1 MLDMAAKGDPVPA
14 ELARLIVSPRA
25 YARQHRL
32 FAAFRQLRHTN
43 PVGRVELE
51 DFEPFRVVTR
61 YADILAIS
69 RQPDIFRNGER
80 ATALVPRA
88 TEQRVRALTGG
99 SPHLI
104 RTLVHMDAPD
114 HPEFRKIAQ
123 AWFAQQGITALL
135 DSIRMLARN
144 AVDDM
149 ISRGEACE
157 FVADVVR
164 PFPLKVMMK
173 ILGLPCEDAPH
184 VLALTEKFFAGQ
196 DALANDHASAR
207 DPARHAAHLVRVLRN
222 FGDYFRPLLKARAN
236 APRDDLLTAI
246 AQAKIAGK
254 PIPEFEA
261 ISYLLILATAGHHTT
276 SSAIAGGVWA
286 LCEQPGEFRKVAL
299 DRSLIPD
306 LVEESVRWT
315 TPVQHFMRTAMRD
328 VEVSGCA
335 IAAGDWLM
343 LSYLSASR
351 DESVFEAP
359 DEFRIAR
366 RTVNASFGH
375 GVHVCLGQH
384 LARAEMR
391 IFFEEMFARVAQVEL
406 IGRGT
411 RCASI
416 FVGGPTAVPLRCRAA
431 A

>member
-1 MLDMAAKGDPVPA
+1 MHDLAAKGDLVPA
-14 ELARLIVSPRA
+14 EMARLIVSPGA

-32 FAAFRQLRHTN
+32 FAAFRQLRHTDSI
-43 PVGRVELE
+43 GRIELA
-51 DFEPFRVVTR
+51 DFEPFRIVTR
-61 YADILAIS
+61 HADILAIS
-69 RQPDIFRNGER
+69 RQPEIFRNGER
-80 ATALVPRA
+80 PTALVPRA

-114 HPEFRKIAQ
+114 HPEFRKVTQ
-123 AWFAQQGITALL
+123 AWFAQQGINALL
-135 DSIRMLARN
+135 DRIRMLARN
-144 AVDDM
+144 AVEDM
-149 ISRGEACE
+149 IARSEACE
-157 FVADVVR
+157 FVADIAR
-164 PFPLKVMMK
+164 PFPLKVMTGM
-173 ILGLPCEDAPH
+173 LGLPDEDAPH
-184 VLALTEKFFAGQ
+184 ILALTERFFSSQ
-196 DALANDHASAR
+196 DAFTNDQGSAR
-207 DPARHAAHLVRVLRN
+207 DPARHAAHLVRVLRD
-222 FGDYFRPLLKARAN
+222 FGDYFKPLLKARAN

-246 AQAKIAGK
+246 AQARIAGK

-286 LCEQPGEFRKVAL
+286 LCERPGEFRRVAL
-299 DRSLIPD
+299 DRSLVPS
-306 LVEESVRWT
+306 LVEEAVRWT

-328 VEVSGCA
+328 TEVNGCT

-343 LSYLSASR
+343 LNYLSASR
-351 DESVFEAP
+351 DEGVFEAP
-359 DEFRIAR
+359 NEFRVAR
-366 RTVNASFGH
+366 RAANASFGH

-391 IFFEEMFARVAQVEL
+391 IFFEEMLGRVAQVEL
-406 IGRGT
+406 IGRAT

-416 FVGGPTAVPLRCRAA
+416 FVGGPMTVPLCCRAA